1 MPELKNDVRDV
12 QWLKMERDMSTDA
25 VTYAEHECAF
35 LMHELRAVLKQSGQ
49 DAKMLGQF
57 AENSRE
63 SGLVQPAAHPCR
75 CSK

>member
-1 MPELKNDVRDV
+1 MRELKNDVRDV

-35 LMHELRAVLKQSGQ
+35 LMHELRTVLKQLGQ

-57 AENSRE
+57 AENSSLE
-63 SGLVQPAAHPCR
+63 PAVRPCQR
-75 CSK
+75 SK